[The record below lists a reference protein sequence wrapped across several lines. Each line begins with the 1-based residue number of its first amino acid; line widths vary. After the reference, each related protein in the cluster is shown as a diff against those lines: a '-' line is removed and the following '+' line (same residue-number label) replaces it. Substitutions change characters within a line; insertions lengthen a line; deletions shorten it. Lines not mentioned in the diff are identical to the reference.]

1 MLVKIDMTI
10 SKSSGKMIL
19 KQFVILTITFSTAHC
34 DKNDLQDHCMINGVE
49 NCDGGGGKE
58 ELYVNRIYPELLGL
72 DQHSPKL
79 IEALKNKILIPPQP
93 KDSLNLTNP
102 DIG

>member
-1 MLVKIDMTI
+1 M
-10 SKSSGKMIL
+10 SL
-19 KQFVILTITFSTAHC
+19 KEFVLLAIAISTAHC
-34 DKNDLQDHCMINGVE
+34 DKVDLPEHCMINGVE
-49 NCDGGGGKE
+49 NCDRGGGKD

-102 DIG
+102 DVG